1 MSFHFWKSDNFFK
14 KSNNGNCLKIIMTL
28 LAYYWYVPVEIE
40 VIRRKTFSKFESFL
54 ENFR

>member
-14 KSNNGNCLKIIMTL
+14 KSYNGNCLKIIMTL